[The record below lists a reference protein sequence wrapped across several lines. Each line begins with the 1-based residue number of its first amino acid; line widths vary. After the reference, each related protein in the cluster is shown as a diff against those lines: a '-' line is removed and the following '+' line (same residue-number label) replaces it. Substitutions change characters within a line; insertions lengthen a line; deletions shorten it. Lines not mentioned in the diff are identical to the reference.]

1 MNLPI
6 QIESR
11 HRALSYAAALVLNT
25 TATAW
30 ALPSNSTAARSG
42 AVGQTADSSPER
54 QDACED
60 FPIASAWRL
69 G

>member
-11 HRALSYAAALVLNT
+11 HSALSCAAALVLNT

-30 ALPSNSTAARSG
+30 ALPANSTVARSVTV
-42 AVGQTADSSPER
+42 AQIVDSSPQR
-54 QDACED
+54 QDVFED
-60 FPIASAWRL
+60 FPIASA
-69 G
+69 

>member
-11 HRALSYAAALVLNT
+11 HSALSCAAALVLNT

-30 ALPSNSTAARSG
+30 ALPSNSTAARS
-42 AVGQTADSSPER
+42 ATVTQIVNASPER
-54 QDACED
+54 QDVSED
-60 FPIASAWRL
+60 FPIAST
-69 G
+69 